1 MELLI
6 NLGIVTAV
14 LLSGVRII
22 QDNQRVVVY
31 RFGKFRA
38 VKGPGIYW
46 LFPFFERQKHVDIRT
61 KTIELRQQAIF
72 TKDGISIKVKA
83 VLWYKIVEPK
93 NAITKVFDYNMAVYQ
108 YSRTAIRNAIG
119 TFMLDEVLMNRA
131 GINESLR
138 LNIQHAAEPWGVLIE
153 LLDVKE
159 IEIPEEL
166 QKTWT
171 INSIS
176 QQTKKDNDMRR
187 ELKPKTG
194 RSNYLLKEM
203 ERLPATPKVK
213 RELLTSD
220 HWY

>member
-1 MELLI
+1 MGLLI